1 MIDFVLGVYL
11 AALAVR
17 GWLRGMVRELV
28 DLVGM
33 VLGVVV
39 AFRLSGPFGDF
50 VTVRFDVRP
59 EVARLGAGLVL
70 LIVVGASLS
79 VAGASLSKLMRLP
92 GLNLTNR
99 LLGSVLALGWGMVI
113 ALAVISLVRV
123 LPFPSGV
130 DKALDDSVVVEAVA
144 GQGAFPRRL
153 FLALAGD
160 EVLTS
165 LTALE
170 PLVGGERLVLD
181 ADDRVEIP
189 PASEDD
195 LDDEVRSAELI
206 FELINRERVAA
217 GRNLLVWS
225 NGLSAIARSHAM
237 EMYRE
242 GYVSHVSPVTGTVT
256 DRLDL
261 AGIPLVSVGEN
272 LALAATARAVHA
284 GLMDS
289 DGHRANVLAA
299 DFDRVGIAAVRGP
312 LGLMVVEV
320 FGG

>member
-1 MIDFVLGVYL
+1 MIDFVLGIYL

-17 GWLRGMVRELV
+17 GWWRGMVRELV

-33 VLGVVV
+33 ILGVVV

-50 VTVRFDVRP
+50 ITVRFDVAP
-59 EVARLGAGLVL
+59 ELARLGAGLVL

-79 VAGASLSKLMRLP
+79 IAGASLSKLMKLP

-113 ALAVISLVRV
+113 ALAVISLVRA
-123 LPFPSGV
+123 LPFPPET
-130 DKALDDSVVVEAVA
+130 DQALDRSEVVQAVA
-144 GQGAFPRRL
+144 GEGAFPRKL

-165 LTALE
+165 LAALE
-170 PLVGGERLVLD
+170 PLVGSERLVLD
-181 ADDRVEIP
+181 ADDRVEIT

-195 LDDEVRSAELI
+195 LADEVDSAELI
-206 FELINRERVAA
+206 FELVNRERVAA
-217 GRNLLVWS
+217 SLNLLVWS
-225 NGLSAIARSHAM
+225 DGLTAIAHSHAM
-237 EMYRE
+237 EMYRD

-256 DRLDL
+256 DRVDL

-272 LALAATARAVHA
+272 LALAATARAVHS

-289 DGHRANVLAA
+289 DGHRANILAVH
-299 DFDRVGIAAVRGP
+299 FDRVGIAAVRGP